1 MALKRYAIW
10 NKETPVITPIGEVLS
25 PAEWI
30 GRYPAANV
38 LTTVCAA
45 GEVNGG
51 FFGVLSQMVQM
62 YEAQGADFSGA
73 ETDEEKLE
81 VIEAFEDAQNQ
92 AAQNAISDA
101 TRTADALED
110 LVVLTELAQAQ

>member
-10 NKETPVITPIGEVLS
+10 DKETSIITPIGEVLS
-25 PAEWI
+25 PDDWI
-30 GRYPAANV
+30 GRYPVAQL
-38 LTTVCAA
+38 LTTVCSA

-62 YEAQGADFSGA
+62 YEACGADFSDA
-73 ETDEEKLE
+73 TTDEEKLE
-81 VIEAFEDAQNQ
+81 VIEAFEDARNE
-92 AAQNAISDA
+92 AAANTVTDA

-110 LVVLTELAQAQ
+110 LVVLTQLAQG